1 MPFINLPPFLSGLF
15 DDLDKRVRR
24 LETAVR
30 FTIPVVAATP
40 ASPRDGDMYIKSTN
54 SKLYVWYN
62 GHESQIA
69 NL

>member
-1 MPFINLPPFLSGLF
+1 MPFVNLPPTLSEFF
-15 DDLDKRVRR
+15 DNLDKRVRR

-30 FTIPVVAATP
+30 FTIPVVSATP
-40 ASPRDGDMYIKSTN
+40 SSPRDGDMYIKSTN

-62 GHESQIA
+62 GHETQIA